1 VVKSGVSIS
10 TSVSWYNELQFVCL
24 FVCLFIVNLN
34 LSDCVHI
41 SSNKKK
47 LFQEKIQGK
56 KIFQTKNL
64 FLINSCIFLQSKQNN
79 ETLTIFVQSIGEGME
94 QIPIWQISNQKY
106 QGWFQGRVLVKLET
120 DYKVGGIFS
129 ILLK

>member
-41 SSNKKK
+41 SSNKKQ

-79 ETLTIFVQSIGEGME
+79 ETLTIFAQSIGEGME

-106 QGWFQGRVLVKLET
+106 QGWVQGRVLVKLET

>member
-10 TSVSWYNELQFVCL
+10 TSVSWYNELQ

-79 ETLTIFVQSIGEGME
+79 ETLTIFAQSIGEGME

-106 QGWFQGRVLVKLET
+106 QGWVQGRVLVKLET

>member
-1 VVKSGVSIS
+1 
-10 TSVSWYNELQFVCL
+10 
-24 FVCLFIVNLN
+24 LN

-41 SSNKKK
+41 SSKKK
-47 LFQEKIQGK
+47 IVPRKDSGK

-64 FLINSCIFLQSKQNN
+64 FLINSCIFLQSKQSN

-94 QIPIWQISNQKY
+94 QIPIWQISNKKY
-106 QGWFQGRVLVKLET
+106 QGWVQGRVLFQLET